1 MEKIEDLEA
10 LIERYGLDEDLEHI
24 IIPYTD
30 KKGKR
35 WKCYILKRR
44 YIRIVY
50 SEDHFVDYPLVHVI
64 MATVKYPELLLSE
77 ALPLFYEDSGE
88 TLDEVPLEQNNGYMQ
103 RYQPSDEEEH

>member
-1 MEKIEDLEA
+1 MEEIEE
-10 LIERYGLDEDLEHI
+10 LIEQYGLEEDPEHV

-30 KKGKR
+30 KEGR
-35 WKCYILKRR
+35 HWKCYILKRR

-77 ALPLFYEDSGE
+77 ALPLFYEESGE
-88 TLDEVPLEQNNGYMQ
+88 TMHEVPVEQNDGYMQ
-103 RYQPSDEEEH
+103 RFQPLDEEED